1 MTADKSTEVF
11 FLVSFS
17 CSETCKPDFEKKKLD
32 KNCI

>member
-17 CSETCKPDFEKKKLD
+17 CSETCKPDFEKK
-32 KNCI
+32 N